1 MDQYGSS
8 GSLNIEIVVVVA
20 GDAEV
25 PHPAVMDGRDRAFDH
40 NRSLAAGG
48 LEALARPQVTRR

>member
-1 MDQYGSS
+1 MDQYGSC

-25 PHPAVMDGRDRAFDH
+25 PHPAVMDGRDRASDYDC
-40 NRSLAAGG
+40 
-48 LEALARPQVTRR
+48 